1 MSVENKSKKE
11 LSLFPQVEAH
21 FLKNFKTLVKRFTKR
36 AGTMWAAEDVVQG
49 AYERAI
55 RYYRPFPDEDFER
68 WFSIILSNSLRD
80 FLAAERGY
88 SPIED
93 EENVAE
99 EAPYEGCP
107 HYPEE
112 IMREVF
118 DLILTKSEVQIEI
131 LSLHFKHELSATDI
145 SQITDYSYAKTHQII
160 QRFRNELR
168 DLYG

>member
-1 MSVENKSKKE
+1 MIVEHINKTE
-11 LSLFPQVEAH
+11 LTPLLHVEQH
-21 FLKNFKTLVKRFTKR
+21 YRKNFNTLVKRLTKR
-36 AGTMWAAEDVVQG
+36 AGTSWSAEDVVQG

-55 RYYRPFPDEDFER
+55 KYYRPLADEDFEK
-68 WFSIILSNSLRD
+68 WFSIVISNSLRD

-88 SPIED
+88 SPMFD
-93 EENVAE
+93 EENVTE